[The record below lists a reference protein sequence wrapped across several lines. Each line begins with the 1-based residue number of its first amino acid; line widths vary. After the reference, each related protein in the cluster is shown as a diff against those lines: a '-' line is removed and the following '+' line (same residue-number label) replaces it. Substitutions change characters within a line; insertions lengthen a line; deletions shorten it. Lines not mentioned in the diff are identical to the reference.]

1 VDYAWGKGAVLV
13 AAAGNDNTTSPLYP
27 AAYEKVIAVGAT
39 DNKDQKASFSNYG
52 YWVDIGA
59 PGVSILSTAPDHRN
73 RLWIW
78 GVKYAYG
85 SGTSMATPFVSG
97 VAGLVW
103 ATGACDNNICVRTAV
118 ERNADT
124 PDGLIGQWPSSGRL
138 NACRAVG
145 GSCPYHP
152 GTP

>member
-1 VDYAWGKGAVLV
+1 VLV
-13 AAAGNDNTTSPLYP
+13 AAAGNDNTDRKLYP

-52 YWVDIGA
+52 GWVDIGA
-59 PGVSILSTAPDHRN
+59 PGVSILSTAPDHGN
-73 RLWIW
+73 RIW
-78 GVKYAYG
+78 GRGVKYAYG

-103 ATGACDNNICVRTAV
+103 ARGSCPTNDNGCVRNKI
-118 ERNADT
+118 ESSADSVGALSNYWT
-124 PDGLIGQWPSSGRL
+124 SGRRV